1 MLAINYTTM
10 RNKMKDYFDRVTDD
24 CETVI
29 VTRKGEKNV
38 VLISLDEYNNLMEN
52 NFITGNKAYYDRL
65 LKSKSQLEQGQ
76 VNELDE
82 SALNDE

>member
-1 MLAINYTTM
+1 M